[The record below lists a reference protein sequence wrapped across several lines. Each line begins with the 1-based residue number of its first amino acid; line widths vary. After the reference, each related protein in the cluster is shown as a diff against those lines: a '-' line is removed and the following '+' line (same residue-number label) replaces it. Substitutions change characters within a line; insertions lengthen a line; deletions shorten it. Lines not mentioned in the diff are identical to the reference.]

1 MQDLQGK
8 VAVVTGGA
16 SGIGR
21 GMAGAFLAR
30 GMKVVLADV
39 EAEALAATTAELSAA
54 GGDVVGV
61 ECDVSNAE
69 SVEAL
74 RDETLSQFGAAHVL
88 CNNAGVAGGSGGA
101 TWEAPQADWDWGLGV
116 NLMGVVYGIRSFV
129 PVMIEQGAPAHVVN
143 TASVAGLIRGMGIY
157 GVSKHAVVALSE
169 SMFAELRG
177 RGHPIGVSVLCPG
190 FVRTRILESE
200 RNRPEAP
207 RPDPGPLRP
216 EQEAMRKIGEKLIQ
230 GGSDPADIGRLVAES
245 IEQDQFYIL
254 PHDSFNGMIESRVQR
269 ILSGEDP
276 PTNVEEA
283 LGIKLPSD

>member
-1 MQDLQGK
+1 MQELAGR

-21 GMAGAFLAR
+21 GMAGAFLER

-143 TASVAGLIRGMGIY
+143 TASVAAFGPMPADPAYSASKAGIVNFTESCKPLHDAFDIRVM
-157 GVSKHAVVALSE
+157 AV
-169 SMFAELRG
+169 
-177 RGHPIGVSVLCPG
+177 CPG
-190 FVRTRILESE
+190 ITDTAIVPRDAEWLQPAMQAVKMLAPAEIAAAVCRPLTDAAPFGGYVTVQNEPLE
-200 RNRPEAP
+200 A
-207 RPDPGPLRP
+207 
-216 EQEAMRKIGEKLIQ
+216 
-230 GGSDPADIGRLVAES
+230 
-245 IEQDQFYIL
+245 
-254 PHDSFNGMIESRVQR
+254 
-269 ILSGEDP
+269 
-276 PTNVEEA
+276 
-283 LGIKLPSD
+283 